1 MPDNEQND
9 LARLTVDL
17 LSAYFTNNSVPSSE
31 LAGLIEQTRSALSG
45 DATSSS
51 GSEPVHTPAVSIEES
66 LASRD
71 HILSLIDGKPYK
83 SLKRHLANNGLTPAE
98 YRTRYG
104 LAGDYPMVAPTYSEH
119 RRAVA
124 QRMGLGGRPNKAKE
138 PAAKTGTEK
147 FAQPKEAAPK
157 AKPAPEKK
165 EAVKTAAP
173 AKPRKRFARD
183 PKPAEQVAANSSG
196 DSAVQAPATS
206 APVAAPKAVPAAAAK
221 AKPKTASKNKKTPA
235 TAKSASPSPSS
246 TAPATT
252 SSNADSTPAPAK
264 KAKVARKSS
273 PATAGAKAPGAS
285 SRRAQAKRET
295 TGTAE

>member
-17 LSAYFTNNSVPSSE
+17 LSAYFTNNSVPSNE

-45 DATSSS
+45 DATSAS

-124 QRMGLGGRPNKAKE
+124 QRMGLGGRPNKAEE

-147 FAQPKEAAPK
+147 FAQTKEAAPK

-165 EAVKTAAP
+165 EAVKTAAT

-183 PKPAEQVAANSSG
+183 PKAAEQAAANSSG

-246 TAPATT
+246 TAPAIT
-252 SSNADSTPAPAK
+252 SSNGDSTPAPAK

>member
-138 PAAKTGTEK
+138 PAAKSGTEK
-147 FAQPKEAAPK
+147 FAPTKDAAPK

-165 EAVKTAAP
+165 EVVKTAAP

-183 PKPAEQVAANSSG
+183 PKAAEQVAANSSG
-196 DSAVQAPATS
+196 DTAVQAPAKT
-206 APVAAPKAVPAAAAK
+206 APKAVPATAAK
-221 AKPKTASKNKKTPA
+221 AKPKTASKNKKSPA
-235 TAKSASPSPSS
+235 TAKSASPSPSE

-264 KAKVARKSS
+264 KPKAARKSS